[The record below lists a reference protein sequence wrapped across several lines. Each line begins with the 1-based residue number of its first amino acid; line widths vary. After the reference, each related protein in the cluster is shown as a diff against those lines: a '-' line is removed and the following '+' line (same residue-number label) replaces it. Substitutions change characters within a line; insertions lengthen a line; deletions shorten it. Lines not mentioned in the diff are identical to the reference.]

1 MSKPKTVQQ
10 NRKKVAA
17 KFAEGD
23 DLLASVIEFHLE
35 YIQDLKPRPQHREQ
49 GIDFYVV
56 GHNASHVYHLGVK
69 DGEMWKYVIG
79 ESSEMD
85 EDGFPKIESK
95 TYKSDGF
102 GYCGHF

>member
-1 MSKPKTVQQ
+1 M
-10 NRKKVAA
+10 
-17 KFAEGD
+17 
-23 DLLASVIEFHLE
+23 HLE
-35 YIQDLKPRPQHREQ
+35 YIQRMEPRSQHSEQ

-69 DGEMWKYVIG
+69 DGELWKYVIG
-79 ESSEMD
+79 ESATEMY